1 MKQGLESRAGGAA
14 EKSAAANAGAGE
26 AASKFYLR
34 PDEAAQFLGVSKRT
48 LSNLQKARAIPFS
61 KLNRVVVFKTS
72 DIIAAVE
79 KFRVAPVGEPRLRK
93 ATPSKPTAPVVNP
106 MGPRKRRMGRIPSPA
121 NMESQT

>member
-1 MKQGLESRAGGAA
+1 MEN
-14 EKSAAANAGAGE
+14 SAAANVGAGE
-26 AASKFYLR
+26 ATNKFYLR

-79 KFRVAPVGEPRLRK
+79 KFRVAPVGEPHPRK
-93 ATPSKPTAPVVNP
+93 VTSSRPAAPVVKP
-106 MGPRKRRMGRIPSPA
+106 MAPRKRRMGRIPSPA

>member
-1 MKQGLESRAGGAA
+1 MKHGLESRAGGAA

-26 AASKFYLR
+26 AVNKFYLR

-79 KFRVAPVGEPRLRK
+79 KFRVAAVGEPHLHRH
-93 ATPSKPTAPVVNP
+93 PTETGMITTEPP
-106 MGPRKRRMGRIPSPA
+106 PRKRRAGRIAA
-121 NMESQT
+121 NTGQELTPR